1 MLGPSLGVQST
12 DISLDRPLFEVGG
25 KSSPFLQHDLFNAC
39 SFKTANPLDTVDSFK
54 AVEIRNYVFREL
66 KSELSVFE
74 ILSPKSLAQIT
85 ALVASKSQ
93 LVPALL
99 RQEIE
104 I

>member
-1 MLGPSLGVQST
+1 M
-12 DISLDRPLFEVGG
+12 GG
-25 KSSPFLQHDLFNAC
+25 KSSSFLQHDLFNAC
-39 SFKTANPLDTVDSFK
+39 SFKAANPLDTVDSFK